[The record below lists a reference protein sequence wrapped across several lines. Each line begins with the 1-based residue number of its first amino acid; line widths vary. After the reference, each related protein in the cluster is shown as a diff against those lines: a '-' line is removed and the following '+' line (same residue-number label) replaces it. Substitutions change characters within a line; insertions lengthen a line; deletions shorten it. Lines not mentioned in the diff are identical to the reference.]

1 MALIE
6 SEAGLIARLRD
17 LFHTSFQ
24 TQVQVGIGDDAA
36 VIKSSNNKL
45 VATVDMAVEDIHF
58 NKKWSTPFQIGAKLT
73 TANLADIFA
82 MGAIPKYLLVAAGIS
97 ELNNS
102 ETVTELA
109 QGIRSV
115 ADKFEVTVIGGDLS
129 KSEKMTLSI
138 TALGELSD
146 QPILRS
152 GARVGDLIYLS
163 SLTGLSAAGLA
174 ILNRELD
181 RPRYVVE
188 AHLNPKLVAP
198 EKLIKV
204 ATSMCDVSDGLATDA
219 AHLSYASN
227 VNFNLSKDLI
237 SQAADFKD
245 LAELAKELNE
255 DVFDWILTGGED
267 HFFLATVGKENESN
281 ELGIQI
287 GSVGKGEGKLLLD
300 SVEIIK
306 TGYQHF

>member
-109 QGIRSV
+109 KGIRSV

-198 EKLIKV
+198 DKLIKV

-245 LAELAKELNE
+245 LAELAKELGE

-300 SVEIIK
+300 GVEIKK

>member
-1 MALIE
+1 MIE

-58 NKKWSTPFQIGAKLT
+58 SKKWSTPFQIGAKLT

-82 MGAIPKYLLVAAGIS
+82 MGAVPKYLLVAAGIN

-109 QGIRSV
+109 KGIRSV
-115 ADKFEVTVIGGDLS
+115 ADRFEVTVIGGDLS

-138 TALGELSD
+138 TALGELSA

-198 EKLIKV
+198 DKLIKV

-219 AHLSYASN
+219 SHLSYASN

-237 SQAADFKD
+237 LQAADFKD

-267 HFFLATVGKENESN
+267 HFFLATVDKENESN

-300 SVEIIK
+300 GVEVK
-306 TGYQHF
+306 KAVTSTSS

>member
-1 MALIE
+1 VALIE

-24 TQVQVGIGDDAA
+24 TEVQVGIGDDAA

-45 VATVDMAVEDIHF
+45 VATVDMAVEGIHF
-58 NKKWSTPFQIGAKLT
+58 DKKWSSPFQIGAKLT

-82 MGAIPKYLLVAAGIS
+82 MGAVPKYLLVAAGIN
-97 ELNNS
+97 ELDNS
-102 ETVTELA
+102 ETVSELA
-109 QGIRSV
+109 KGIRSV
-115 ADKFEVTVIGGDLS
+115 ADKFEVSVIGGDLS

-138 TALGELSD
+138 TALGELSA

-152 GARVGDLIYLS
+152 GGRVGDIIYLS

-174 ILNRELD
+174 ILNRDLD

-198 EKLIKV
+198 DKLIKV

-219 AHLSYASN
+219 AHLANASA

-237 SQAADFKD
+237 SKADDFKD

-267 HFFLATVGKENESN
+267 HFFLATVDKKNESS
-281 ELGIQI
+281 ELGIKI
-287 GSVGKGEGKLLLD
+287 GIVEKGDGKLLLD
-300 SVEIIK
+300 GIEVKES
-306 TGYQHF
+306 GYQHF

>member
-109 QGIRSV
+109 KGIRSV

-267 HFFLATVGKENESN
+267 HFFLATVDKENESS

-287 GSVGKGEGKLLLD
+287 GSVGKGDGKLLLD
-300 SVEIIK
+300 GVEIKK

>member
-6 SEAGLIARLRD
+6 SEAGLIGRLRD

-58 NKKWSTPFQIGAKLT
+58 NKKWSSPFQIGAKLT

-109 QGIRSV
+109 KGIRSV
-115 ADKFEVTVIGGDLS
+115 ADNFEVTVIGGDLS

-198 EKLIKV
+198 DKLIKV

-219 AHLSYASN
+219 SHLSYASN

-300 SVEIIK
+300 GVEIKK

>member
-1 MALIE
+1 MIE
-6 SEAGLIARLRD
+6 SEAGLIGRLRD

-36 VIKSSNNKL
+36 VIESSNNKL

-58 NKKWSTPFQIGAKLT
+58 SKKWSTPFQIGAKLT

-82 MGAIPKYLLVAAGIS
+82 MGAVPKYLLVAAGIN

-109 QGIRSV
+109 KGIRSV
-115 ADKFEVTVIGGDLS
+115 ADRFEVTVIGGDLS

-138 TALGELSD
+138 TALGELSA

-198 EKLIKV
+198 DKLIKV

-219 AHLSYASN
+219 SHLSYASN
-227 VNFNLSKDLI
+227 VDFNLSKDLI

-267 HFFLATVGKENESN
+267 HFFLATVDKENESN

-300 SVEIIK
+300 GVEVK
-306 TGYQHF
+306 KSGYQHF

>member
-109 QGIRSV
+109 KGIRSV

-219 AHLSYASN
+219 SHLSYASN

-245 LAELAKELNE
+245 LAELAKELGE

-300 SVEIIK
+300 GVEIKK

>member
-24 TQVQVGIGDDAA
+24 TEVQVGIGDDAA
-36 VIKSSNNKL
+36 VINSSNNKL
-45 VATVDMAVEDIHF
+45 VATVDMAVEGIHF
-58 NKKWSTPFQIGAKLT
+58 HKKWSSPFQIGAKLT

-82 MGAIPKYLLVAAGIS
+82 MGAVPKYLLVAAGIN

-102 ETVTELA
+102 ETVSELA
-109 QGIRSV
+109 KGIRSV
-115 ADKFEVTVIGGDLS
+115 ADKFEVSVIGGDLS

-138 TALGELSD
+138 TALGELSA

-152 GARVGDLIYLS
+152 GGRVGDLIYLS

-174 ILNRELD
+174 ILNRDLD

-198 EKLIKV
+198 DKLIKV

-219 AHLSYASN
+219 AHLANASA
-227 VNFNLSKDLI
+227 VNFNLSKELI
-237 SQAADFKD
+237 SKADDFKD

-267 HFFLATVGKENESN
+267 HFFLATVDKKNESN
-281 ELGIQI
+281 ELGIKI
-287 GSVGKGEGKLLLD
+287 GIVEEGDGKLLLD
-300 SVEIIK
+300 GIEIK
-306 TGYQHF
+306 ESGYQHF

>member
-6 SEAGLIARLRD
+6 SEAGLIVRLRD

-45 VATVDMAVEDIHF
+45 VATVDMAVEGIHF

-82 MGAIPKYLLVAAGIS
+82 MGAVPKYLLVAAGIN

-102 ETVTELA
+102 ETVSELA
-109 QGIRSV
+109 RGIRSV
-115 ADKFEVTVIGGDLS
+115 ADRFEVSVIGGDLS

-138 TALGELSD
+138 TALGELST

-174 ILNRELD
+174 ILNRDLD

-188 AHLNPKLVAP
+188 AHLNPKLEAP
-198 EKLIKV
+198 DELIRV

-219 AHLSYASN
+219 SHLATASA

-237 SQAADFKD
+237 SKATDFKD

-267 HFFLATVGKENESN
+267 HFFLATVGKENESSK
-281 ELGIQI
+281 LGVQI
-287 GSVGKGEGKLLLD
+287 GSVEKGDGKLLID
-300 SVEIIK
+300 SVELK
-306 TGYQHF
+306 KAGYQHF

>member
-36 VIKSSNNKL
+36 VIKSSSNKL

-58 NKKWSTPFQIGAKLT
+58 NKKWSSPFQIGAKLT

-97 ELNNS
+97 ELDNS

-109 QGIRSV
+109 KGIRSV

-138 TALGELSD
+138 TALGELSA

-198 EKLIKV
+198 DKLIKV

-237 SQAADFKD
+237 SQAADFKN

-267 HFFLATVGKENESN
+267 HFFLATVGKEYESN

-300 SVEIIK
+300 GVEIKK

>member
-6 SEAGLIARLRD
+6 SEAGLIERLRD

-36 VIKSSNNKL
+36 VINSSNNKL

-82 MGAIPKYLLVAAGIS
+82 MGAVPKYLLVAAGIS
-97 ELNNS
+97 EVNNS
-102 ETVTELA
+102 ETVAELA
-109 QGIRSV
+109 KGIRSV
-115 ADKFEVTVIGGDLS
+115 ADRFEVTVIGGDLS
-129 KSEKMTLSI
+129 KSEKMSLSI
-138 TALGELSD
+138 TALGELST

-198 EKLIKV
+198 DKLIKV

-255 DVFDWILTGGED
+255 GVFDWILTGGED

-300 SVEIIK
+300 GVEIK
-306 TGYQHF
+306 KSGYQHF

>member
-109 QGIRSV
+109 KGIRSV

-198 EKLIKV
+198 DKLIKV

-300 SVEIIK
+300 SLEIIK

>member
-1 MALIE
+1 LIE
-6 SEAGLIARLRD
+6 SEAGLIERLRD

-82 MGAIPKYLLVAAGIS
+82 MGAVPKYLLVAAGIS
-97 ELNNS
+97 EVNNS
-102 ETVTELA
+102 ETVAELA
-109 QGIRSV
+109 KGIRSV
-115 ADKFEVTVIGGDLS
+115 ADRFEVTVIGGDLS
-129 KSEKMTLSI
+129 KSEKMSLSI
-138 TALGELSD
+138 TALGELST

-198 EKLIKV
+198 DKLIKV

-219 AHLSYASN
+219 AHLSHASN

-237 SQAADFKD
+237 SQAVDFKD

-300 SVEIIK
+300 GVEIK
-306 TGYQHF
+306 KSGYQHF

>member
-1 MALIE
+1 MIE

-24 TQVQVGIGDDAA
+24 TEVQVGIGDDAA

-45 VATVDMAVEDIHF
+45 VATVDMAVEGIHF
-58 NKKWSTPFQIGAKLT
+58 DKKWSSPFQIGAKLT

-82 MGAIPKYLLVAAGIS
+82 MGAVPKYLLVAAGIN

-102 ETVTELA
+102 ETVSELA
-109 QGIRSV
+109 KGIRSV
-115 ADKFEVTVIGGDLS
+115 ADKFEVSVIGGDLS

-138 TALGELSD
+138 TALGELSA

-152 GARVGDLIYLS
+152 GGRVGDLIYLS

-174 ILNRELD
+174 ILNRDLD

-198 EKLIKV
+198 DKLIKV

-219 AHLSYASN
+219 AHLANASA

-237 SQAADFKD
+237 SKADDFKD

-267 HFFLATVGKENESN
+267 HFFLATVDKKNESS
-281 ELGIQI
+281 ELGIKI
-287 GSVGKGEGKLLLD
+287 GIVEKGDGKLLLD
-300 SVEIIK
+300 GIEIK
-306 TGYQHF
+306 ESGYQHF

>member
-1 MALIE
+1 
-6 SEAGLIARLRD
+6 
-17 LFHTSFQ
+17 
-24 TQVQVGIGDDAA
+24 VQVGIGDDAA

-58 NKKWSTPFQIGAKLT
+58 SKKWSTPFQIGAKLT

-82 MGAIPKYLLVAAGIS
+82 MGAVPKYLLVAAGIN

-109 QGIRSV
+109 KGIRSV
-115 ADKFEVTVIGGDLS
+115 ADRFEVTVIGGDLS

-138 TALGELSD
+138 TALGELSA

-163 SLTGLSAAGLA
+163 SLTGLSAGGLA

-267 HFFLATVGKENESN
+267 HFFLATVDKENESN

-300 SVEIIK
+300 GVEVK
-306 TGYQHF
+306 KSGYQHF

>member
-1 MALIE
+1 MIE

-24 TQVQVGIGDDAA
+24 TEVQVGIGDDAA

-45 VATVDMAVEDIHF
+45 VATVDMAVEGIHF
-58 NKKWSTPFQIGAKLT
+58 DKKWSSPFQIGAKLT

-82 MGAIPKYLLVAAGIS
+82 MGAVPKYLLVAAGIN

-102 ETVTELA
+102 ETVSELA
-109 QGIRSV
+109 KGIRSV
-115 ADKFEVTVIGGDLS
+115 ADKFEVSVIGGDLS
-129 KSEKMTLSI
+129 KSEKMILSI
-138 TALGELSD
+138 TALGELSA

-152 GARVGDLIYLS
+152 GGRVGDIIYLS

-174 ILNRELD
+174 ILNRDLD
-181 RPRYVVE
+181 KPRYVVE

-198 EKLIKV
+198 DKLIKV

-219 AHLSYASN
+219 AHLANASA

-237 SQAADFKD
+237 SKADDFKD
-245 LAELAKELNE
+245 LAELARELNE

-267 HFFLATVGKENESN
+267 HFFLATVDKKNESN
-281 ELGIQI
+281 ELGIKI
-287 GSVGKGEGKLLLD
+287 GIVEKGDGKLLLD
-300 SVEIIK
+300 GIEIK
-306 TGYQHF
+306 ESGYQHF

>member
-1 MALIE
+1 MIE

-36 VIKSSNNKL
+36 VIKSSSNKL

-109 QGIRSV
+109 KGIRSV

-219 AHLSYASN
+219 SHLSHASN

-245 LAELAKELNE
+245 LAELAKELGE

-300 SVEIIK
+300 GVEIKK